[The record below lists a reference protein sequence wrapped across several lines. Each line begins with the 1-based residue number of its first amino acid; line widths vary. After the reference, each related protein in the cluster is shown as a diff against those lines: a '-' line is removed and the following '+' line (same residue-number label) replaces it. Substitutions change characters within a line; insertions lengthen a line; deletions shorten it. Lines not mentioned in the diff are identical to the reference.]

1 MHWLR
6 KVALC
11 LPLFGM
17 LLSEGYAQVSTP
29 PVITAQPLDVSVRVG
44 DTATLS
50 VVALSGTT
58 LSYQW
63 RKDGNE
69 INGAKHSTH
78 KINKVK
84 SADGGRYSVEV
95 ENAAGTVVSS
105 TAVLGVISTNVP
117 LSFTA
122 LQMATNGFRMR
133 LSGPVASDYVIW
145 ASSDFTKWIPISTNP
160 APNGTVDFTDT
171 SARNHSARFYRAM
184 VR

>member
-1 MHWLR
+1 MY
-6 KVALC
+6 

-17 LLSEGYAQVSTP
+17 LLSEGYAQVNTP
-29 PVITAQPLDVSVRVG
+29 PIITAQPLDVSVQVG

-63 RKDGNE
+63 RKDGND
-69 INGAKHSTH
+69 INGAKQSTH
-78 KINKVK
+78 KINKVR
-84 SADGGRYSVEV
+84 SADGGRYSVQV
-95 ENAAGTVVSS
+95 ENAAGTVISS
-105 TAVLGVISTNVP
+105 TALLTVIITNVP

-122 LQMATNGFRMR
+122 WQMDTNGFRMR
-133 LSGPVASDYVIW
+133 LSGPVGSDYVIW
-145 ASSDFTKWIPISTNP
+145 ASSDFTNWTPISTNP

-171 SARNHSARFYRAM
+171 SARNHGARFYRAT

>member
-17 LLSEGYAQVSTP
+17 LLSEGYAQVNTP
-29 PVITAQPLDVSVRVG
+29 PIITAQPLDVSAQVG

-63 RKDGNE
+63 RKDGHD
-69 INGAKHSTH
+69 INGAKKSTH

-84 SADGGRYSVEV
+84 SADGGGYSVQV
-95 ENAAGTVVSS
+95 KNAAGMVVSS
-105 TAVLGVISTNVP
+105 TAFLAVIPNIPV
-117 LSFTA
+117 SFTA
-122 LQMATNGFRMR
+122 SQMTTNGFRMQ
-133 LSGPVASDYVIW
+133 LAGPVASNYVIL
-145 ASSDFTKWIPISTNP
+145 ASSDFTNWIPISTNP
-160 APNGTVDFTDT
+160 APSGTVDFTDS
-171 SARNHSARFYRAM
+171 SARNHGARFYRAT